1 MAQPTY
7 MKNLE
12 VFKSDNYKRITRYS
26 LAAIPL
32 LGTLLFYILH
42 RLEVPFGVTEII
54 AFGTACV
61 ALLTLINFSRNI
73 DIIQNH
79 HLKSLEISKN
89 QYSFNIVAESH
100 KDYIARSFKAFR
112 ELDKKLDLAKLPID
126 KLLAFLEENQNLESE
141 IVQVL
146 NYFEH
151 ISLLIKKNHVDEEI
165 IKDSFKTLFIRVYAL
180 TRNFIHHS
188 QTQKSHTIWS
198 EFVSTAKKWSNN

>member
-1 MAQPTY
+1 M
-7 MKNLE
+7 
-12 VFKSDNYKRITRYS
+12 
-26 LAAIPL
+26 
-32 LGTLLFYILH
+32 
-42 RLEVPFGVTEII
+42 
-54 AFGTACV
+54 
-61 ALLTLINFSRNI
+61 
-73 DIIQNH
+73 
-79 HLKSLEISKN
+79 
-89 QYSFNIVAESH
+89 
-100 KDYIARSFKAFR
+100 
-112 ELDKKLDLAKLPID
+112 
-126 KLLAFLEENQNLESE
+126 AFLEENQNLESE